1 MACARAESQADAWV
15 CGQQMVILSR
25 AAGRAIRQGKGAMD
39 HAPPAHRPSAELDKL
54 LNGVNMTVVCGP
66 MERRG
71 LQHLRIEKVDL
82 GTGRVQLHDF
92 ACEPILCC
100 RTRKMY
106 LCVCIRW
113 VHVMEYVHSLRVSP
127 LVSSRAHAQVQR
139 AIQRAPRV
147 RRGCVK
153 PYGRNSPDS
162 RSWMF
167 RSASSALLSVRLPS
181 PSGGG
186 GGAP

>member
-1 MACARAESQADAWV
+1 
-15 CGQQMVILSR
+15 
-25 AAGRAIRQGKGAMD
+25 MD
-39 HAPPAHRPSAELDKL
+39 HAPTAHRPGAQLDKL

-71 LQHLRIEKVDL
+71 LQHLGIEKVNL

-113 VHVMEYVHSLRVSP
+113 LHVLEYLTFIMREPSRVSP
-127 LVSSRAHAQVQR
+127 L
-139 AIQRAPRV
+139 
-147 RRGCVK
+147 
-153 PYGRNSPDS
+153 
-162 RSWMF
+162 
-167 RSASSALLSVRLPS
+167 
-181 PSGGG
+181 
-186 GGAP
+186 